1 MEHRDV
7 DMTRLSGGDRPR
19 QRRSQEERKSE
30 TRDRLIK
37 ATIAEIQD
45 RGYAGLKTRR
55 VAERARMTWGAA
67 QHLFGD
73 KNDLLVDV
81 NLYLYEKIIQRLM
94 QFDVMNTKR
103 RGWATDY
110 VRHLWEVFSSPEMQV
125 FYELVI
131 GSRHDPE
138 FYAKLKVRVNA
149 MTRQLDQLWLK
160 AWSHSSI
167 PTDQLLGLRTVITLT
182 LESLSIGTHIRGDSQ
197 YIDRALRALVAAIE
211 NMLQGANA
219 RSGKRSVVTFAAG
232 VRSSR

>member
-1 MEHRDV
+1 
-7 DMTRLSGGDRPR
+7 MTRTSDVDRPR
-19 QRRSQEERKSE
+19 KRRSQEERKTE

-81 NLYLYEKIIQRLM
+81 NLYLYEKIVHRLM
-94 QFDVMNTKR
+94 QFDVMNTR
-103 RGWATDY
+103 RKGWATDY
-110 VRHLWEVFSSPEMQV
+110 VRHLWDVFSSPEMQV

-138 FYAKLKVRVNA
+138 FYAKLKVRVNT

-160 AWSHSSI
+160 AWSHSAI
-167 PTDQLLGLRTVITLT
+167 PTDQLLGLRTVVTLT

-197 YIDRALRALVAAIE
+197 YIDRALRTLVVAIE
-211 NMLQGANA
+211 NMLEGA
-219 RSGKRSVVTFAAG
+219 SVHTGKRGDLMLAG
-232 VRSSR
+232 ALRSSR

>member
-1 MEHRDV
+1 
-7 DMTRLSGGDRPR
+7 MTRASGVDRPR
-19 QRRSQEERKSE
+19 KRRSQEERKSE

-55 VAERARMTWGAA
+55 VAERAGMTWGAA
-67 QHLFGD
+67 QHMFGD

-94 QFDVMNTKR
+94 QFDVMNIR
-103 RGWATDY
+103 RKGWATDY
-110 VRHLWEVFSSPEMQV
+110 VRHLWYVFSSPEMQV

-138 FYAKLKVRVNA
+138 FHAKLKVRVNT
-149 MTRQLDQLWLK
+149 MTRHLDQLWLK

-167 PTDQLLGLRTVITLT
+167 PTDQLLGLRTVVTLT

-197 YIDRALRALVAAIE
+197 YIDRALRTLVGTIE
-211 NMLQGANA
+211 NMLEGASA
-219 RSGKRSVVTFAAG
+219 RTGKRADLTAAG
-232 VRSSR
+232 GARSSRY